1 MEQAHNQ
8 IEAEAS
14 GKKKSAWWEKWLFV
28 FLIVAFP
35 SLMIYLNANG
45 TDTGLAFQKL
55 LGFIL
60 IGSVVIGVVALIGA
74 VLIRIGALLFGKGK

>member
-1 MEQAHNQ
+1 
-8 IEAEAS
+8 
-14 GKKKSAWWEKWLFV
+14 
-28 FLIVAFP
+28 
-35 SLMIYLNANG
+35 MIYLNANG